1 MAERFREI
9 EEYLKAKIHQAEG
22 MMEIET
28 TANRK
33 DSKSA
38 GLWEGQHYAYSDIY
52 RILFSNAKIDL
63 KKDGQ
68 RG

>member
-1 MAERFREI
+1 MADKFREI

-28 TANRK
+28 NANRK
-33 DSKSA
+33 DSKGA
-38 GLWEGQHYAYSDIY
+38 GLWEGKHYAYSDVY